1 MRKHSPS
8 LYLLLGLLISI
19 CAAIPAR
26 AASVAQWRQDIDAVV
41 NHVRSTHPDPFFKT
55 GRLTFLRAAEAIK
68 NDLPSLSEEQRMVR
82 VMQLIASLGDGHSD
96 LEPYRNPLF
105 SWWYPIRLY
114 EFSDGY
120 FVTSAHRSVAELAG
134 AEILEVGGRP
144 VGEAASSARSLS
156 GGDNDFHNKERLD
169 HFSNA
174 GLMKGLGYA
183 QDDRSLQIKVR
194 LHSGAVVTRNL
205 TPQQSPEIDS
215 TTAWRY
221 RTEVSG
227 PPFDE
232 PQQWVSA
239 YQGLSAD
246 AFLAVDE
253 SRPPHLAFRGP
264 FNALALPDGDAY
276 YIQVNVVTNTDE
288 ESLVSFFQRAL
299 GEVEA
304 QRPKHLVLDL
314 RYNFG
319 GDGSNVP
326 RVVAEF
332 LARRTDQP
340 WDNLY
345 VLTGRRT
352 FSAAVLWV
360 GGFLQYVVP
369 LTLIGEPPGAP
380 LNTFGDTNSFYF
392 DDTEF
397 RVFISY
403 ERHEQDKSTNIDE
416 YIPIDVPAQFSF
428 SDYAAGR
435 DPALDPIL
443 AGDEMRAIPVIAFVS
458 GAEAARRAYQERQK
472 RFSNIPWWRQP
483 TEISLRE
490 VTRTLRDNGELKQA
504 ISVAELNTEINPNEW
519 RTWYNLGNMQIADG
533 DTKGALENYQR
544 CLALNDPTNFNA
556 NYLARRVGEL
566 EVELSE
572 E

>member
-1 MRKHSPS
+1 MYKRSLP
-8 LYLLLGLLISI
+8 LYLILGLLVSV
-19 CAAIPAR
+19 CVAMPVR

-41 NHVRSTHPDPFFKT
+41 NNVRATHPDPFFKT

-68 NDLPSLSEEQRMVR
+68 IDLPSLSEEQRMVR
-82 VMQLIASLGDGHSD
+82 VMQLIASLGDGHSE
-96 LEPYRNPLF
+96 LEPYRNDLF
-105 SWWYPIRLY
+105 SWWYPIRIY

-120 FVTSAHRSVAELAG
+120 FVTSAHHSVAELAG
-134 AEILEVGGRP
+134 AEVLEVAGRP
-144 VGEAASSARSLS
+144 VDEAVSSARSLV

-174 GLMKGLGYA
+174 GLMKGLGYS

-194 LHSGAVVTRNL
+194 LRSGAVEIHNL
-205 TPQQSPEIDS
+205 TPQQSPDIDS

-221 RTEVSG
+221 TTEMFG
-227 PPFDE
+227 PPFGE
-232 PQQWVSA
+232 PPHWLSA
-239 YQGLSAD
+239 YRGLPAD
-246 AFLAVDE
+246 AFLVADE

-264 FNALALPDGDAY
+264 FNARTLPDSDAY

-288 ESLVSFFQRAL
+288 ESLVAFFQRAL
-299 GEVEA
+299 GQVEA

-332 LARRTDQP
+332 LARRNDQP

-360 GGFLQYVVP
+360 DAFLKYVVP

-392 DDTEF
+392 DDTGF

-416 YIPIDVPAQFSF
+416 YIPIDIPAQFSF

-435 DPALDPIL
+435 DPALDPIID
-443 AGDEMRAIPVIAFVS
+443 GIEMRAIPVIAFVN
-458 GAEAARRAYQERQK
+458 GAEAARKAYQERLL

-490 VTRTLRDNGELKQA
+490 VMRTLRDQGDLEQA
-504 ISVAELNTEINPNEW
+504 ISVAELNTEINPDEW

-533 DTKGALENYQR
+533 DTKGALKNYRR
-544 CLALNDPTNFNA
+544 CLTLNDPTNFNA
-556 NYLARRVGEL
+556 NYLERRIGEL
-566 EVELSE
+566 EAEL
-572 E
+572 